1 MIKKINIKNV
11 VQTRWNFALGLL
23 SSGNPF
29 QLTCLRKISKRRRTV
44 NSLEKLVEFRKRD
57 WNFNRMY
64 FNYDKSSVLREKSL
78 NLVDY

>member
-1 MIKKINIKNV
+1 MWSRPDGILL
-11 VQTRWNFALGLL
+11 WGWLL

-29 QLTCLRKISKRRRTV
+29 QLTCVRKISKRRRTI
-44 NSLEKLVEFRKRD
+44 NSLEKLVEFRKMD

-64 FNYDKSSVLREKSL
+64 FSYDKSSILREKSL